1 MDFENLIE
9 VLDEYGRAVKEKY
22 QENIVYDNAVASGE
36 LLNSVKYILQHNQ
49 SSYEVSL
56 SLLDYWKYLENGRKA
71 GKFPPINKI
80 LDWIRVK
87 PVLPRPITLKNPEE
101 SMAYAIRNK
110 IIKKSGGEKKPPISA
125 IKKWMDKN
133 NIEPSTTVL
142 PTERQLAFLISRKI
156 ALEGTKPRDIL
167 KLTLEEINDEY
178 FVKISDAL
186 AKDVEE
192 DIDNFL
198 ITKE

>member
-9 VLDEYGRAVKEKY
+9 VLDEYGRAVKDMY
-22 QENIVYDNAVASGE
+22 QENLVYDNAVASGE
-36 LLNSVKYILQHNQ
+36 LLNSVKYIFQHNQ
-49 SSYEVSL
+49 SSFEVSL

-87 PVLPRPITLKNPEE
+87 PVIPRPYNGK
-101 SMAYAIRNK
+101 
-110 IIKKSGGEKKPPISA
+110 
-125 IKKWMDKN
+125 
-133 NIEPSTTVL
+133 L
-142 PTERQLAFLISRKI
+142 PTEEQLAFLISRKI

-167 KLTLEEINDEY
+167 KLTLDEINEEY

>member
-9 VLDEYGRAVKEKY
+9 VLDEYGRAVKDMY
-22 QENIVYDNAVASGE
+22 QENLVYDNAVASGE

-87 PVLPRPITLKNPEE
+87 PVIPRPYNGK
-101 SMAYAIRNK
+101 
-110 IIKKSGGEKKPPISA
+110 
-125 IKKWMDKN
+125 
-133 NIEPSTTVL
+133 L
-142 PTERQLAFLISRKI
+142 PTEEQLAFLISRKI

-167 KLTLEEINDEY
+167 KLTLDEINEEY

>member
-22 QENIVYDNAVASGE
+22 QENLVYDDAVASGE
-36 LLNSVKYILQHNQ
+36 LLNSVKYIFQHNQ
-49 SSYEVSL
+49 SSFEVSL

-87 PVLPRPITLKNPEE
+87 PVIPRPYNGK
-101 SMAYAIRNK
+101 
-110 IIKKSGGEKKPPISA
+110 
-125 IKKWMDKN
+125 
-133 NIEPSTTVL
+133 L

-186 AKDVEE
+186 AKDIEE

>member
-22 QENIVYDNAVASGE
+22 QENIVYDDAVASGE
-36 LLNSVKYILQHNQ
+36 LLNSVKYIFQHNQ
-49 SSYEVSL
+49 SSFEVSL

-87 PVLPRPITLKNPEE
+87 PVIPRPYNGK
-101 SMAYAIRNK
+101 
-110 IIKKSGGEKKPPISA
+110 
-125 IKKWMDKN
+125 
-133 NIEPSTTVL
+133 L

-186 AKDVEE
+186 AKDIEE

>member
-9 VLDEYGRAVKEKY
+9 VLDEYGRAVKDMY
-22 QENIVYDNAVASGE
+22 QENLVYDNAVASGE

-87 PVLPRPITLKNPEE
+87 PVIPRPYNGK
-101 SMAYAIRNK
+101 
-110 IIKKSGGEKKPPISA
+110 
-125 IKKWMDKN
+125 
-133 NIEPSTTVL
+133 L
-142 PTERQLAFLISRKI
+142 PTEQQLAFLISRKI
-156 ALEGTKPRDIL
+156 ALHGTKPRDIL
-167 KLTLEEINDEY
+167 KLTLDEINEEY